1 MNPITV
7 AYGWLAGA
15 IASEVLGT
23 AFLQK
28 SAQFTRLVPTVVMAA
43 FYAASFYFLSQ
54 ALRSLPLG
62 IASIVYAA
70 QVNGKYQSGDL
81 TGAEESSRKAKKF
94 AIWSA
99 VAGIVLG
106 VLYLLLVI
114 ALSAGSD

>member
-62 IASIVYAA
+62 IAY
-70 QVNGKYQSGDL
+70 
-81 TGAEESSRKAKKF
+81 
-94 AIWSA
+94 AIWGGLGIILTAA
-99 VAGIVLG
+99 VGAIMFRQMLDVPAILG
-106 VLYLLLVI
+106 I
-114 ALSAGSD
+114 ALIVSGVIVINIFSTSSGH